1 MYALRRVLYAQAAAF
16 FLSGVGLAVVP
27 GPVLRHLFGEPVS
40 LPGQLGWVRL
50 AGVEAIGLSMLMVMV
65 GHRVEEL
72 WWWSWAFVLVAAA
85 TAAVALLNAAFGLA
99 PHQSSVLWWLVAAV
113 NVHDRKAPVSEPA
126 AIEVDLPLVVGS
138 AVLEAPQDALILAGG
153 RRAQPGSD
161 AAHQAARLADAL
173 TS

>member
-72 WWWSWAFVLVAAA
+72 WWWAWAFAITTFGV
-85 TAAVALLNAAFGLA
+85 TAAVVFNAAFGAHRPESRLA
-99 PHQSSVLWWLVAAV
+99 WWLFGVALLAFTG
-113 NVHDRKAPVSEPA
+113 AMLYGLFVSSRDQP
-126 AIEVDLPLVVGS
+126 LP
-138 AVLEAPQDALILAGG
+138 
-153 RRAQPGSD
+153 
-161 AAHQAARLADAL
+161 
-173 TS
+173 